1 MSDRLRTR
9 PAAVLLTAGIVA
21 LSLASG
27 YIHFTLGNTTTL
39 MGLLFLANAAG
50 YLTLAGAVIVAAA
63 VRQPLV
69 QRFGWAPRVALA
81 GFAALTI
88 AGYLVMGPYFTLGWI
103 TKAIEVALIA
113 LLVIDMIRVY
123 GSPRGV
129 VRSAIASLRGSSDA
143 ATARA

>member
-1 MSDRLRTR
+1 VSDRLRTR

-103 TKAIEVALIA
+103 TKVALIA

>member
-1 MSDRLRTR
+1 VSDRLRTR
-9 PAAVLLTAGIVA
+9 RAAFLLAAGIVV
-21 LSLASG
+21 LSLASS
-27 YIHFTLGNTTTL
+27 YIHFTLGNTATL
-39 MGLLFLANAAG
+39 LGLLFLANAAG
-50 YLTLAGAVIVAAA
+50 YVTLAGAVVAVAT
-63 VRQPLV
+63 VRHPLV

-88 AGYLVMGPYFTLGWI
+88 AGYLVMGPYFALGWI

-113 LLVIDMIRVY
+113 LLVLDMIRVY

-129 VRSAIASLRGSSDA
+129 VRSALASLRGSSDA

>member
-9 PAAVLLTAGIVA
+9 RAAVLLTAGIVV

-27 YIHFTLGNTTTL
+27 YIHFTLGNTTTML
-39 MGLLFLANAAG
+39 GLLFLANAAG
-50 YLTLAGAVIVAAA
+50 YVTLAGAVLVAAA
-63 VRQPLV
+63 VRHPFV
-69 QRFGWAPRVALA
+69 VRFGWAPRVALA

-88 AGYLVMGPYFTLGWI
+88 AGYLVMGPYFALGWI

-113 LLVIDMIRVY
+113 LLVVDMLRVY

-129 VRSAIASLRGSSDA
+129 VRSAIASLRGSSDST
-143 ATARA
+143 TARA